1 MQDLCKSIY
10 IISANMLLH
19 RTKTKQS
26 RFGKTIY
33 LTNIFEI
40 QFCKFKKIAQKIT
53 IVKQLF
59 SFTII
64 FKHKNQKQNVIR

>member
-10 IISANMLLH
+10 IISANIKLLLH

-26 RFGKTIY
+26 KFGKTTY

-40 QFCKFKKIAQKIT
+40 QFCKFKKIA
-53 IVKQLF
+53 
-59 SFTII
+59 
-64 FKHKNQKQNVIR
+64 